1 MKRGDKLLF
10 EGLEWFL
17 GPGDALVLNGPNG
30 SGKSSLLRV
39 IAGLLRP
46 TAGIVKWGDAEV
58 HKAEGYR
65 DAMHY
70 LGHFSAVKP
79 VLTVSENVRFWSDI
93 NGGAEIETALDSFGL
108 KDIQD
113 SPGRLLS
120 SGQKRRVA
128 LANLV
133 AVPRKLWLLDEASTG
148 LDGQSVQAL
157 LSAINLHRDK
167 GGLLVAATHG
177 ELDLGD
183 AKEITLGGGT
193 L

>member
-1 MKRGDKLLF
+1 MKRGDNLLF
-10 EGLEWFL
+10 EGLEWSL
-17 GPGDALVLNGPNG
+17 GPGDALELNGPNG

-46 TAGIVKWGDAEV
+46 TAGHMKWGDTEV

-65 DAMHY
+65 AAMHY
-70 LGHFSAVKP
+70 LGHINAVKP
-79 VLTVSENVRFWSDI
+79 VLTVSENVQFWSDI
-93 NGGAEIETALDSFGL
+93 NGGVEIETALNSFGL

-133 AVPRKLWLLDEASTG
+133 AVPRKVWLLDEASTG
-148 LDGQSVQAL
+148 LDGQSVKAL

-183 AKEITLGGGT
+183 VKKITLGSGSQ
-193 L
+193 

>member
-1 MKRGDKLLF
+1 LKRGDNLLF
-10 EGLEWFL
+10 EGLGWFL

-46 TAGIVKWGDAEV
+46 TAGQVKWGDVEV
-58 HKAEGYR
+58 HKADGYR
-65 DAMHY
+65 GAVHY
-70 LGHFSAVKP
+70 IGHFSAVKP
-79 VLTVSENVRFWSDI
+79 VLTVSENVRFWSDV
-93 NGGAEIETALDSFGL
+93 NGGAEIEPALDSFGL
-108 KDIQD
+108 KDIAD

-128 LANLV
+128 LASLV
-133 AVPRKLWLLDEASTG
+133 AVPRKVWLLDEASTG
-148 LDGQSVQAL
+148 LDGQSVKAL

-177 ELDLGD
+177 ELNLAD
-183 AKEITLGGGT
+183 AKKITLGGGS
-193 L
+193 